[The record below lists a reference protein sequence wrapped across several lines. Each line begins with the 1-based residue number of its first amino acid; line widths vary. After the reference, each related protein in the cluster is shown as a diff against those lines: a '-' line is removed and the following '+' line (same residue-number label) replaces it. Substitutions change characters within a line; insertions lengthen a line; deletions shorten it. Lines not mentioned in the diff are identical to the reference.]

1 MRRMLPLAFLVTLA
15 GFLLVQGYKSSTSV
29 APGQNAPASASRLQS
44 DLVPIGPAGDTP
56 AVPDPTEQAENTAFT
71 DWLQQFSQTQEP
83 RRATEILNTQE
94 KQRLVDYLVASARI
108 AWPQD
113 PVALREALLENKDGR
128 PAKLDAVIRGFASG
142 VAELKKLTPPE
153 RLIAVHEATLSQLT
167 DLIGV
172 YQDLRD
178 DAGTSIAATW
188 KGPTMAGLRER
199 SAQTL
204 QQIRELVT
212 QYQLQLPEDVLPP
225 YAL

>member
-1 MRRMLPLAFLVTLA
+1 MLPLTLLVALT
-15 GFLLVQGYKSSTSV
+15 GFLLVQGYKSSTSA
-29 APGQNAPASASRLQS
+29 APGQSAPAPKSRLES
-44 DLVPIGPAGDTP
+44 DLVPIGQAGDTP
-56 AVPDPTEQAENTAFT
+56 AVPSPTEQTENTAFT

-83 RRATEILNTQE
+83 RRATETLTTEE

-113 PVALREALLENKDGR
+113 PVALREALLENKDGK
-128 PAKLDAVIRGFASG
+128 PAKLDAVIQGFEAG
-142 VAELKKLTPPE
+142 TAELKKLTPPE
-153 RLIAVHEATLSQLT
+153 RLIAVHEATLNQLA

-178 DAGTSIAATW
+178 DADTSIAATW

-199 SAQTL
+199 STQTL
-204 QQIRELVT
+204 QQIRELVSR
-212 QYQLQLPEDVLPP
+212 YQLQLPEDVLPP